1 MMAAAGHCTFSF
13 PFLAAWVTKR
23 RLAIPATPC
32 LSGGRS
38 GTGEGKEPG
47 NQCAEV
53 DTPRVGLPLMPVVKL
68 RFPAAAILP
77 RRQIRRMRACSV
89 GGEVDLGVVFGEV
102 AAGLLCFLCSYAYS
116 GGGMSF
122 VLPLLCERVALCAA
136 SPLLVVASCSS
147 GHQLRRRIFLPFQ
160 SFTCWRPMGV
170 HRLCL
175 HLGGGTRC
183 RLLRLLQSLTPTMKI
198 GVGSGFAASV
208 FQRIEA
214 RATTGRFWS
223 LGLRCVISKCSRVFF
238 VIC

>member
-77 RRQIRRMRACSV
+77 RRQIRRMRACFV

-122 VLPLLCERVALCAA
+122 VLPLLCERVALCAGIPA
-136 SPLLVVASCSS
+136 TGGGVMLFRSSVAAADLSSLPILHMLAADGCSS
-147 GHQLRRRIFLPFQ
+147 IMFASWWWYQVPPL
-160 SFTCWRPMGV
+160 
-170 HRLCL
+170 
-175 HLGGGTRC
+175 
-183 RLLRLLQSLTPTMKI
+183 
-198 GVGSGFAASV
+198 AASSK
-208 FQRIEA
+208 FDAYYEDWSRI
-214 RATTGRFWS
+214 G
-223 LGLRCVISKCSRVFF
+223 
-238 VIC
+238 ICCERLPADRS